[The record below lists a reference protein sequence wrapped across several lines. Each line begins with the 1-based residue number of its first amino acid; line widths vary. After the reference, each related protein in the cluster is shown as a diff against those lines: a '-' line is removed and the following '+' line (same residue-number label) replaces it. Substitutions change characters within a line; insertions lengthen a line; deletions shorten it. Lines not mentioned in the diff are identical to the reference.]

1 MSMSPTVF
9 AILLTAACASTAHAQ
24 DYNYVPGW
32 ANTTNHQYKGKR
44 GSGEWE
50 AKKNLFATLSAQSPE
65 AKCTLRTISEAD
77 GNVITN
83 QFRSESR
90 KNGEQS
96 ALRSAQRKVAVHHKS
111 LKAQGKC

>member
-1 MSMSPTVF
+1 MNMSSKVF
-9 AILLTAACASTAHAQ
+9 AILVTAACASAAHAQ

-32 ANTTNHQYKGKR
+32 ANTTNHQYKGK
-44 GSGEWE
+44 GSGGEWE
-50 AKKNLFATLSAQSPE
+50 AKKNLFATLGAQSPE
-65 AKCTLRTISEAD
+65 AKCTLRNISEAD

-96 ALRSAQRKVAVHHKS
+96 ALRNAQRKVAAHHKS
-111 LKAQGKC
+111 LKAKGKC